1 MQRQA
6 GDSLD
11 DDCVPRIGPFRT
23 DGSPPLSPNPH
34 LALRTALGHG
44 YALGADERLRSD
56 RRLPPARKP
65 DPEGGLSQLDRHP
78 DEDRRDAPA
87 RRQDEDRQED
97 GEDERQ
103 GAV

>member
-11 DDCVPRIGPFRT
+11 DDCIPRTGPFGA

-44 YALGADERLRSD
+44 NAFGADERLRPD
-56 RRLPPARKP
+56 RRLSSARDS
-65 DPEGGLSQLDRHP
+65 DPEGGLAELDRHP
-78 DEDRRDAPA
+78 DQDRGDPPA
-87 RRQDEDRQED
+87 RRQDEDSQED
-97 GEDERQ
+97 GED
-103 GAV
+103 